1 VAEPVPKLLSG
12 HLYSGGVDPD
22 SLLALI
28 YGLGGAG
35 VGAVLRWRAL
45 WIARRIYRTP
55 VWRGQ
60 SVDEVATTI
69 RFGSYG
75 VIGMGLIYATLG
87 ALSVEIPPLR

>member
-1 VAEPVPKLLSG
+1 M
-12 HLYSGGVDPD
+12 DPD

-45 WIARRIYRTP
+45 WIARRIYRTT

-69 RFGSYG
+69 RFSSSG
-75 VIGMGLIYATLG
+75 VIAMGLIYATLG
-87 ALSVEIPPLR
+87 ALGVEIPPLR